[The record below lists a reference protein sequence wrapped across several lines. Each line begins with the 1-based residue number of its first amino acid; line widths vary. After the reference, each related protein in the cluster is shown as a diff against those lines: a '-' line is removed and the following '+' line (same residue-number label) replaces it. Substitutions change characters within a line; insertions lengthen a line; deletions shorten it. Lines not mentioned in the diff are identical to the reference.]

1 MTGFKPVKSVF
12 GPHLP
17 WEFAPL
23 NPKGDITPVRF
34 ELVTRIG
41 SDTISTWPELA
52 MIPFQEVLANP
63 TKILSCIDKQNLG
76 HLYLNNRAW
85 RSFQGSSAGEE
96 ATSSTHS
103 PSTSGTP
110 SPRDWKETPETHIIK
125 ADLPGLSKA
134 EVKVEVEEDGRV
146 LQISGER
153 SQEEEEKTDKRHRVE
168 RVRGKFMRRF
178 RLPDN
183 VKMDEIK
190 ASMENGVLTVVIPKE
205 QQRKPEVKAIDISG

>member
-1 MTGFKPVKSVF
+1 MLC
-12 GPHLP
+12 LP
-17 WEFAPL
+17 IKLA
-23 NPKGDITPVRF
+23 
-34 ELVTRIG
+34 
-41 SDTISTWPELA
+41 SISS
-52 MIPFQEVLANP
+52 I
-63 TKILSCIDKQNLG
+63 
-76 HLYLNNRAW
+76 
-85 RSFQGSSAGEE
+85 
-96 ATSSTHS
+96 
-103 PSTSGTP
+103 
-110 SPRDWKETPETHIIK
+110 